1 MKILKPIEDNNDDNE
16 KLLKYKE
23 IFNEL
28 SAERMG
34 EIYNMSKQID
44 FNNLIYHFKSGNL
57 NAIKFIDF
65 RGLLHIY
72 ENIKK
77 W

>member
-34 EIYNMSKQID
+34 ELYNMSKQID
-44 FNNLIYHFKSGNL
+44 FNNLIYHFKTENL